1 MPDRNAEQRKPRM
14 QQEQREH
21 MQLTQRE
28 RAASGEGLQGQLLL
42 GLGEH
47 VTDDD
52 L

>member
-1 MPDRNAEQRKPRM
+1 MPDKNAEQRKPWM
-14 QQEQREH
+14 QQEQRERV
-21 MQLTQRE
+21 QLTQHE
-28 RAASGEGLQGQLLL
+28 RAASGEGLQRQLLL